1 MERRIFLRSGLAL
14 GAIGALELLRP
25 GQLMAGS
32 CYSRLAK
39 PSLSCLGSTGTTI
52 TLQLCAGMNGA
63 PGGFTIEWMFS
74 SDYVANG
81 KSWVAAG
88 DPKLFYAAFV
98 PAGCKSKYSLSKLQC
113 LPITIGGLV
122 VGNGV
127 STNSPGPLVAGLR
140 MSSELTRI
148 LTIATARV
156 ITRQPL
162 SVRQL
167 AIRHHRRQS
176 NCESFA

>member
-127 STNSPGPLVAGLR
+127 STNGPGPLVAGTAYVFR
-140 MSSELTRI
+140 AYANSYYCYGKSDYS
-148 LTIATARV
+148 ATVECATV
-156 ITRQPL
+156 GNPPPPPPI
-162 SVRQL
+162 
-167 AIRHHRRQS
+167 
-176 NCESFA
+176 